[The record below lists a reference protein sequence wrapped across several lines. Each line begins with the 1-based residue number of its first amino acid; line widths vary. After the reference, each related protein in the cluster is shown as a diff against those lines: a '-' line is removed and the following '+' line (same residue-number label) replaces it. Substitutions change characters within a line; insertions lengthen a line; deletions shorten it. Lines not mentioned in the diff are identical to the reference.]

1 MTDIFAI
8 LIGVFSI
15 AVLAFGVGYFNTRMH
30 TADKKLRKLR
40 KDREKILKPL
50 MSSSELSQY
59 AVRLIK
65 LREKARRVRNPISTH
80 CCSDGDCRGDCS

>member
-1 MTDIFAI
+1 MADIFAI

-65 LREKARRVRNPISTH
+65 LREKARRVRNPSSPH
-80 CCSDGDCRGDCS
+80 CCPNGDCRGDCS